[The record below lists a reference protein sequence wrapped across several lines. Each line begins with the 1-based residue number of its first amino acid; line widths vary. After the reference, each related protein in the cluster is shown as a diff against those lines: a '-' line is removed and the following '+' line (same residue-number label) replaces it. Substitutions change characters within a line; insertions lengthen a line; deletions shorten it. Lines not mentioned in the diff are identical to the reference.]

1 MKLFIYLSYFV
12 CTIMSTKPKNNLVR
26 MIQLADEFFAVKNDP
41 SQISINTIV
50 MRKLKRI
57 HPSTMTEKKTRNG
70 PIAWILLIPT
80 THTLMK
86 QFIGNKINERE
97 LFNKTPLRVEYDSIY
112 LCSALV
118 LPEYRG
124 KGLAKRLMTKAIKSI
139 QKEHPVNCL
148 FYWAFS
154 KEGKKLA
161 ASVARELSLQLYKRV

>member
-1 MKLFIYLSYFV
+1 
-12 CTIMSTKPKNNLVR
+12 
-26 MIQLADEFFAVKNDP
+26 MIQLAEGFFATKNDP
-41 SQISINTIV
+41 SQISINSKV
-50 MRKLKRI
+50 MLRLKNI
-57 HPSTMTEKKTRNG
+57 HPDTITEKSTSKG
-70 PIAWILLIPT
+70 PIAWILIIPT
-80 THTLMK
+80 THKIME
-86 QFIGNKINERE
+86 QFITKKINERE